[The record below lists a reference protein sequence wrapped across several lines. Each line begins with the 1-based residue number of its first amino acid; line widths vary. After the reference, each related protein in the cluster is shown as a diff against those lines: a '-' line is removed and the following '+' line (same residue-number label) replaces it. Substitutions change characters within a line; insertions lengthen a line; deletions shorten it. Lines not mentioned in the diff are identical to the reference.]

1 MAVVL
6 NEEWTK
12 LMESYRAD
20 HQDPRNQLCHSIGI
34 PMIMA
39 SLPIGATLIGL
50 PLAAGLFTV
59 GWGFQF
65 VGHAFE
71 GKKPSFVEDKRSL
84 LVGAMWWSQ
93 KVGLD
98 LVRTTDE
105 DAERR
110 GLEPAKKPAA
120 EHVAQA

>member
-6 NEEWTK
+6 NDEWSK

-39 SLPIGATLIGL
+39 SLPIGATLVGL
-50 PLAAGLFTV
+50 PVAAGLFTV
-59 GWGFQF
+59 GWTFQF

-98 LVRTTDE
+98 LFRTGDE

-110 GLEPAKKPAA
+110 GLKPAKKPVA
-120 EHVAQA
+120 ENVVQA